1 MAAQDNSSPEIASGE
16 GIQDNMSFPE
26 DESVESQT
34 FYGRSDCGFTDSIHD
49 ALMAAGQVV
58 HRLVGEPSGLTEGV
72 MKETGDFVK
81 DTAVALHDLGNADAS
96 LLQEETNELVKM
108 MTSKEESGAQ
118 CEESPEDEAKASVP
132 VSSNK
137 AE

>member
-1 MAAQDNSSPEIASGE
+1 MAAQDNTSPEVTTGE
-16 GIQDNMSFPE
+16 GIPNNLSFPE

-49 ALMAAGQVV
+49 ALMAAGQAV
-58 HRLVGEPSGLTEGV
+58 HRLVGEPNDLAEGV

-96 LLQEETNELVKM
+96 LLKEETNELVKM
-108 MTSKEESGAQ
+108 MTSKEEGVG
-118 CEESPEDEAKASVP
+118 PEDEGKASVP
-132 VSSNK
+132 VSSN
-137 AE
+137 